1 VSGFVTAR
9 FSQFVVTTYRVGS
22 ITAYRD
28 VGWIVVWSAVLMPER
43 LVRISFRGV
52 RSQRLLPTLNR
63 RSTSRQSNRRRTAG
77 DLCGGRTA
85 YMVQLHA
92 GRLSGGRINSGGGVG
107 MFIPT
112 LRSCVVAA
120 CLGALCL
127 AITTSVGISAQ
138 QNTGLSDD
146 RDRSPDACE
155 QSLRPPGNAR
165 GLHARC
171 AAVGGSSGAAR
182 GDFNADGIADL
193 AVGAP
198 YEDQDGIRAVGGV
211 HVFYGT
217 ATGLSST
224 GDLFLDETHFGF
236 SYATD
241 DFFGWALAAGDFN
254 GDTYSDLA
262 IGMPG
267 RDSGTTQAAGRVVLI
282 DGSDTGLDLATVRT
296 LQLLPS
302 GRGSAGEALVWADFN
317 GDGFGDLAVG
327 VPRAQVPYR
336 PALFL
341 CAETTM
347 AAGEVEVFYGGASG
361 LSATGAQRIYQ
372 FYRDFY
378 RVCDGNGGIG
388 TLEAEAGDRFGAV
401 LAAGNFNGDSTRGAR
416 PLFDLVIGTP
426 ADDLVRL
433 GDFNDDTSIPG
444 AGAVQILRGSVNGVT
459 LSNAQE
465 LSQDTA
471 GIGGGPERD
480 DQFGRSLAVGD
491 FNADLRDDLA
501 IGVPFEDLSE
511 NAEAD
516 AGAVHVLY
524 GSFTSGELVTTF
536 DSEFI
541 SQIDLPGSS
550 VEAGDRFGWAITT
563 GRFNSDF
570 VDDLAIGSPGE
581 DFNALSDAGIVQV
594 IYNSTAG
601 PVFSTAQLWRQG
613 AGGIPETAEAGD
625 QFGYALSAWNY
636 GRDDRTDLAI
646 GAPFEDLPA
655 AGVTQTDAGAVV
667 VIYGTAAGLTATTA
681 NPAQLWHQDVSGVND
696 VVQQGDRF
704 GHSLY

>member
-1 VSGFVTAR
+1 
-9 FSQFVVTTYRVGS
+9 
-22 ITAYRD
+22 
-28 VGWIVVWSAVLMPER
+28 
-43 LVRISFRGV
+43 
-52 RSQRLLPTLNR
+52 
-63 RSTSRQSNRRRTAG
+63 
-77 DLCGGRTA
+77 
-85 YMVQLHA
+85 
-92 GRLSGGRINSGGGVG
+92 

-112 LRSCVVAA
+112 LKSFAAAA

-127 AITTSVGISAQ
+127 AIPTSVRISAQ
-138 QNTGLSDD
+138 QNAD
-146 RDRSPDACE
+146 RGPHGETPPDPCE
-155 QSLRPPGNAR
+155 QSLQPPGHAR

-171 AAVGGSSGAAR
+171 ITAGGSSGAAR

-217 ATGLSST
+217 VTGVSST
-224 GDLFLDETHFGF
+224 GDLFLDETQFGF

-241 DFFGWALAAGDFN
+241 DFFGWALASGDFN

-267 RDSGTTQAAGRVVLI
+267 RDTGTAQATGRVLLI
-282 DGSDTGLDLATVRT
+282 DGSATGLNLATARS

-302 GRGSAGEALVWADFN
+302 GRGRAGEALVWADFN

-327 VPRAQVPYR
+327 VPVAGVPAR
-336 PALFL
+336 SLNFA
-341 CAETTM
+341 CIEVAVS
-347 AAGEVEVFYGGASG
+347 AGEVEVFYGSAGG
-361 LSATGAQRIYQ
+361 LTTVGAQRIYQ
-372 FYRDFY
+372 YWRDSFGI
-378 RVCDGNGGIG
+378 CTGNGGIG
-388 TLEAEAGDRFGAV
+388 TLEASEGDRFGSV
-401 LAAGNFNGDSTRGAR
+401 LAAGNFNGDVTRAGR
-416 PLFDLVIGTP
+416 PLFDLVIGVPGDGLVRVGNFDGITP
-426 ADDLVRL
+426 AP
-433 GDFNDDTSIPG
+433 IPG

-465 LSQDTA
+465 LSQSTA

-480 DQFGRSLAVGD
+480 DQFGRSFAVGD
-491 FNADLRDDLA
+491 FNADLHDDLA
-501 IGVPFEDLSE
+501 IGVPFEDLSD
-511 NAEAD
+511 NTAAD
-516 AGAVHVLY
+516 AGAVHMLF
-524 GSFTSGELVTTF
+524 GSFTAGELITTN
-536 DSEFI
+536 DTEFI

-550 VEAGDRFGWAITT
+550 VEAGDRFGWAMTT

-581 DFNALSDAGIVQV
+581 DVNAIRDAGIVHV
-594 IYNSTAG
+594 IYNSTSG
-601 PVFSTAQLWRQG
+601 PVFSTSQLWRQG
-613 AGGIPETAEAGD
+613 SGGIPDVAEDGD
-625 QFGYALSAWNY
+625 QFGYSLSAWNY
-636 GRDDRTDLAI
+636 GRDDRSDLAI

-655 AGVTQTDAGAVV
+655 AGVTQTDAGAVI

-696 VVQQGDRF
+696 VLQQGDRF